1 MEVKR
6 ERSEY
11 ETLIHCSEMKSLRSI
26 PGCLIKDK
34 IRNDFTRIILEV
46 IPIMN
51 KIENYRRKWKNHLE
65 SMDYDRMLKADLNI
79 ILEEKETEEGPETDE
94 LRAKQ
99 AYSFK
104 PCLV

>member
-1 MEVKR
+1 MKR

-11 ETLIHCSEMKSLRSI
+11 ETLIHSSEMKFSRI
-26 PGCLIKDK
+26 MPGCLIKNK

-51 KIENYRRKWKNHLE
+51 KVENYRRKWEDHLQ
-65 SMDYDRMLKADLNI
+65 STDFDRMLKADLNI
-79 ILEEKETEEGPETDE
+79 ILEEKETEEGHETDE
-94 LRAKQ
+94 LRSKQ